1 MRLVSD
7 CLIRQREKRKRKQ
20 KKPKNE
26 EKKHLIM
33 PASEANSNY
42 GLPLLL
48 SRTTVL
54 GLKLPRLCS
63 NEARSAIQGGLD
75 EP

>member
-1 MRLVSD
+1 MSLVSD
-7 CLIRQREKRKRKQ
+7 CLIREGNGNGNRRSKRMK
-20 KKPKNE
+20 

-33 PASEANSNY
+33 PAPETNSNY